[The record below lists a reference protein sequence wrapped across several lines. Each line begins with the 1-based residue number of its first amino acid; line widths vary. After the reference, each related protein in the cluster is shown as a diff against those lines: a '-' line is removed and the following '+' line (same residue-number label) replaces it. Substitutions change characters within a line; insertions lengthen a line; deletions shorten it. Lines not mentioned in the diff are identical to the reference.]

1 MDDTQAAPSPLR
13 AESGS
18 ALDLDRYMLNG
29 ENEIRQLLREL
40 AEHSELV
47 TLYFG
52 SANDFLLT
60 SVLAVSGEAVILDY
74 GSNENMNKRML
85 TSGRLIFITSR
96 EKIKV
101 QWNASRIWRVNYE
114 NRPAFCIA
122 VPESMLRLQRREY
135 YRLAAPIAKPL
146 VCNIPVD
153 EEGKQK
159 FAFTVSDISIGGIA
173 VHGPVKQAQFEI
185 GKAYRNCEISL
196 PGLGTLV
203 ADITIANVF
212 DVTLRNGSTTTR
224 AGCRFGELRGKN
236 MMLLQR
242 YINQV
247 ERERRERMARFA

>member
-1 MDDTQAAPSPLR
+1 MDEPQANPPQMR
-13 AESGS
+13 AESVS
-18 ALDLDRYMLNG
+18 ALDLDRYMLTG
-29 ENEIRQLLREL
+29 ESEIRQLLREL

-74 GSNENMNKRML
+74 GSNEHMNQRVL
-85 TSGRLIFITSR
+85 ASSRLIFITSR

-114 NRPAFCIA
+114 NRQAFCVI
-122 VPESMLRLQRREY
+122 VPESILRLQRREY

-146 VCNIPVD
+146 VCNVPVD
-153 EEGKQK
+153 DEGKQK
-159 FAFTVSDISIGGIA
+159 LAFTVSDISIGGIA
-173 VHGPVKQAQFEI
+173 MHGPVKQAQFEI
-185 GKAYRNCEISL
+185 GKTYRNCEVLL
-196 PGLGTLV
+196 PGLGTL
-203 ADITIANVF
+203 ATDITIANIF
-212 DVTLRNGSTTTR
+212 DVTMRNGSTTTR

-247 ERERRERMARFA
+247 ERERRERLARFA

>member
-1 MDDTQAAPSPLR
+1 MDDTQAVPAPLH

-18 ALDLDRYMLNG
+18 ALDLDRYMLTG
-29 ENEIRQLLREL
+29 ENEIRQLLRDL
-40 AEHSELV
+40 AEHNELV

-74 GSNENMNKRML
+74 GGNESMNKRVL
-85 TSGRLIFITSR
+85 TSSRLIFITSR

-101 QWNASRIWRVNYE
+101 QWNASRIWRVNYQ
-114 NRPAFCIA
+114 NRPAFCVT
-122 VPESMLRLQRREY
+122 VPEGILRLQRREY

-146 VCNIPVD
+146 VCNVPVD

-159 FAFTVSDISIGGIA
+159 LAFTVSDISIGGIA
-173 VHGPVKQAQFEI
+173 LHGPVKQARFEI
-185 GKAYRNCEISL
+185 GKTYRNCDVAF
-196 PGLGTLV
+196 PGLGNLV
-203 ADITIANVF
+203 TDITIANVF
-212 DVTLRNGSTTTR
+212 DVTMRNGSTTTR

-242 YINQV
+242 YINQI